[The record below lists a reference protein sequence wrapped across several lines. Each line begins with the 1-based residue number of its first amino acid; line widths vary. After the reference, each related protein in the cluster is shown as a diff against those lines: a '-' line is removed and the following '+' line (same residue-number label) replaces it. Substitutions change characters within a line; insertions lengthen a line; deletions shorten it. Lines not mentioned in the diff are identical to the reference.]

1 MEGQSEYILAHGP
14 AVPPS
19 FNVYLPRPAP
29 RKSLVS
35 STKPKPAFLYIR
47 TNALLND
54 EENDQNHMYL
64 LKCPGCSRTSFTSL
78 QGLLNHAR
86 LTHSLEWGTHD
97 ECIRACA
104 VPDNDLDVGNGT
116 EVGLGPGGILP
127 GLRTIFQMA
136 VGAKQSKGK
145 ENPSDTNNAATVLDN
160 ESSKSGSHL
169 IQTLGLHEDS
179 PALASFLG
187 KEAVRRQINVFDT
200 TEELDMEI
208 LSTNSRQIRP
218 YKMSF
223 ASRNFTEDFATETT
237 QDIGVENGNHSDV
250 TSVELVSSI

>member
-1 MEGQSEYILAHGP
+1 MENQSEYILTHGP
-14 AVPPS
+14 AAPPAL
-19 FNVYLPRPAP
+19 NVHLPRPAP
-29 RKSLVS
+29 RKSLIS
-35 STKPKPAFLYIR
+35 SNKPKPAFLYIR
-47 TNALLND
+47 TNAFLNA
-54 EENDQNHMYL
+54 EGNGQNHVHL

-86 LTHSLEWGTHD
+86 LTHNLEWGTHD
-97 ECIRACA
+97 ECVRACA

-116 EVGLGPGGILP
+116 EVVLGPGGILP

-136 VGAKQSKGK
+136 VGAKGK
-145 ENPSDTNNAATVLDN
+145 EDPSDTNNAAIILDN
-160 ESSKSGSHL
+160 ESSKASSHL

-200 TEELDMEI
+200 SEELDLEN
-208 LSTNSRQIRP
+208 LNASSRQIRS

-223 ASRNFTEDFATETT
+223 ASRNFTEDLGTRTT
-237 QDIGVENGNHSDV
+237 QGIEANGSHSDV
-250 TSVELVSSI
+250 ISAEPVSSI